1 MKLPIVDLKYKENIT
16 TNRIENIEELIEQNR
31 FVDNEFDYYFE
42 VFEDDLIIVFAN
54 LAGYELTEE
63 DIENKLGRT
72 FQVETSVIVKDQN
85 GLEYSDTMYWLGDND
100 GWGNV
105 QELLS
110 DIPVWTREELVSIG
124 VKGFQDSPL
133 GFPDKYKYDWEYSLK
148 YQRK

>member
-1 MKLPIVDLKYKENIT
+1 MKLPIVDLKYKENIS
-16 TNRIENIEELIEQNR
+16 TNCIENIEELIEQSR
-31 FVDNEFDYYFE
+31 FEDNEFDYYFE

-63 DIENKLGRT
+63 DIENKLGRA

-110 DIPVWTREELVSIG
+110 DKPVWTRDELVSIG
-124 VKGFQDSPL
+124 IKGFQDSPL